1 MHFSLD
7 NDNDWWL
14 RGGHALAIWHMRRNY
29 GKGAENQY
37 ETAPLFHC
45 SVLAHQHLRVLPEYT
60 LELAHCYTLVGIL
73 KRALKNTQLKSCVCV
88 QFKSVNELHL
98 KRFDEVC
105 AQTAVL
111 ELNNTLQ
118 STRLLPGLF

>member
-1 MHFSLD
+1 M
-7 NDNDWWL
+7 
-14 RGGHALAIWHMRRNY
+14 IWHMRRNY

-60 LELAHCYTLVGIL
+60 LELAHCYTLVGIF
-73 KRALKNTQLKSCVCV
+73 KRANALKLVEPCICV

-105 AQTAVL
+105 AQTAVP

-118 STRLLPGLF
+118 STRSLPKLF